1 MDMQKTAREIGLFE
15 TAVNLV
21 AVCSSSDVQSKVGAS
36 LPLPDVNIT
45 VNIKSIAE
53 WLVSFGKK
61 KYLFMMPEIALAE
74 EMAKYSDHDTEIIF
88 MIPCDMDLEA
98 KGRLKNNLPNQMKVS
113 VWEEPFFPDDFFPG
127 NGMIVVSGYMAGDRA
142 MVLADTYRLIEH
154 YNGFLGKRAFVPY
167 CELTSAYRY
176 EGWLEAGQK
185 RLNISWRAEE

>member
-21 AVCSSSDVQSKVGAS
+21 AVCNSSDVQAKVGAS
-36 LPLPDVNIT
+36 MPLPDANIMN
-45 VNIKSIAE
+45 NIKSIAE

-61 KYLFMMPEIALAE
+61 KYFFMTPEIALAE
-74 EMAKYSDHDTEIIF
+74 AMAKLADHDTEIIF
-88 MIPCDMDLEA
+88 MIPCDMDPEA
-98 KGRLKNNLPNQMKVS
+98 KDRLKNNLPNQLKVS
-113 VWEEPFFPDDFFPG
+113 VLEEPFFPGDFFPG

-167 CELTSAYRY
+167 CELASAYRY
-176 EGWLEAGQK
+176 DGWLEAGKK

>member
-21 AVCSSSDVQSKVGAS
+21 AVCDSNDVQAKVGDS
-36 LPLPDVNIT
+36 MPLPDVNIM
-45 VNIKSIAE
+45 VNIKSIVE

-61 KYLFMMPEIALAE
+61 KYLFMMPEIALVE
-74 EMAKYSDHDTEIIF
+74 EMAKYTDHDTEIIF

-98 KGRLKNNLPNQMKVS
+98 KGRLKNNLPNHMKVS

-127 NGMIVVSGYMAGDRA
+127 NGMIVVSGYMAGERA
-142 MVLADTYRLIEH
+142 MVLTDTYRLIEH
-154 YNGFLGKRAFVPY
+154 YNGFHGKRAFVPY

-176 EGWLEAGQK
+176 DGWLEAGQK